1 MKKTIH
7 ASIALLLLATTSFPV
22 LAQPKAPS
30 EHVRMLPGPG
40 AGVEMILRH
49 ADRLDLTADQEML
62 LGDVRDALAPLADI
76 LDRALDDD
84 TTFVERLENR
94 IEAMRTQADV
104 MESALPSIEAFLDSL
119 TEEQRAL
126 IEQRGANRHDGDR
139 RSGERSKP

>member
-1 MKKTIH
+1 
-7 ASIALLLLATTSFPV
+7 
-22 LAQPKAPS
+22 
-30 EHVRMLPGPG
+30 
-40 AGVEMILRH
+40 MILRH
-49 ADRLDLTADQEML
+49 ADRLDLTTEQEML
-62 LGDVRDALAPLADI
+62 LGDVRGALAPLADI

-84 TTFVERLENR
+84 TSFVERLENR

-104 MESALPSIEAFLDSL
+104 MESALPSIAAFLDSL